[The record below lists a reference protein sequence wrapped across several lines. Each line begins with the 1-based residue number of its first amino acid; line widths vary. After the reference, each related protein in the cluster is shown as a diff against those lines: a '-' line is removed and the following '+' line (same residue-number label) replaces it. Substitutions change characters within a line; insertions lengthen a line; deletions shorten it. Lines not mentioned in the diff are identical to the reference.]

1 MMISSSGSRS
11 TARSSASPN
20 SGETTTGTSPDLVA
34 LFRKMSPNL
43 GETTARNPESVRAQT
58 ACSRDEPMPKLG
70 PVTRMLAPAN
80 SGRLSTKS
88 GSVSRQAEKQPTPN
102 PVRSTRFSHEAG
114 MIWSVST
121 SLRSNGAAVPRITLI
136 GSIALPQ
143 FSRRRE
149 RSSDRRSGRH
159 GRRDKMR
166 PPTRPLPAFEI
177 PVRRRGASLA
187 RSQLVRIHTQA
198 HRATGGTPFEPSVF
212 EDEVQTLGLRL
223 GAHAHRAGYDHRP
236 HSRLHLASCYDICR
250 ETQILN
256 PTVRA

>member
-88 GSVSRQAEKQPTPN
+88 GSLSRQAEKQPTPN

-149 RSSDRRSGRH
+149 RSGDRRSSRH
-159 GRRDKMR
+159 GRRDEMR
-166 PPTRPLPAFEI
+166 PPTRTLPAFEI
-177 PVRRRGASLA
+177 PVRRRGAPLA
-187 RSQLVRIHTQA
+187 GSQLVRIHTQA
-198 HRATGGTPFEPSVF
+198 HRATGGTPFEPGIL
-212 EDEVQTLGLRL
+212 EDEIEALGLRL
-223 GAHAHRAGYDHRP
+223 SAHTHRAGYDHRAHRWLDRTP
-236 HSRLHLASCYDICR
+236 GYDRSR
-250 ETQILN
+250 ETQILD
-256 PTVRA
+256 PAVRA